1 MGRRSARVNH
11 SLTMTKKGKK
21 INQENLA
28 NVASDAISD
37 LMHSLLTDVVNKMQ
51 DDGVINDLDRA
62 IEIVDE
68 VSATIGVEGIRLR
81 RANVERRNVSRRTT
95 KVESKKSPGVTNVT
109 WVPHPKDKKLEYTKA
124 VEIGKRYVLRKVG
137 TNRVMG
143 LLDKTKVEDKKSG
156 YGLKDDNLTIVNS
169 AEMLMLRA
177 RGFEMDKRL
186 VAAVDESDVEE
197 DSDEDS
203 DEESNAEESDED
215 SDEEVVV
222 PVRKSKGKR
231 K

>member
-1 MGRRSARVNH
+1 
-11 SLTMTKKGKK
+11 MTKKSKK

-51 DDGVINDLDRA
+51 DDGVILDLDRA

-68 VSATIGVEGIRLR
+68 VSATIGVEGVRLR
-81 RANVERRNVSRRTT
+81 RANVERRNVSRRST
-95 KVESKKSPGVTNVT
+95 KVDNKKSPSVANVT

-124 VEIGKRYVLRKVG
+124 IEIGKRYVLRKVG
-137 TNRVMG
+137 TNRIMG
-143 LLDKTKVEDKKSG
+143 LLDKTKVDDKKLG

-177 RGFEMDKRL
+177 RGFEMDKRV
-186 VAAVDESDVEE
+186 VAAVDDSEEEDSEE
-197 DSDEDS
+197 DSDEEEDS
-203 DEESNAEESDED
+203 DVED
-215 SDEEVVV
+215 SDEEEEEPVVSTH
-222 PVRKSKGKR
+222 RGKSKR